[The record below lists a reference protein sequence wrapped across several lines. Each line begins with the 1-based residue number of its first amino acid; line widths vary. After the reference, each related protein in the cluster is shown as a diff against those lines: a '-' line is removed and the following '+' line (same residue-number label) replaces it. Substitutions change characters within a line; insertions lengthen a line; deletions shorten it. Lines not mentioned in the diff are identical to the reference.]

1 MADKKKKKRMTLGEA
16 QQRITP
22 RQEMKLDRGY
32 MDYRKKR
39 ILEAGGDAAIAPKK
53 RWMEI
58 WKGSKKF
65 K

>member
-16 QQRITP
+16 QSRLTPKQRAN
-22 RQEMKLDRGY
+22 LDKGY
-32 MDYRKKR
+32 SQYQRKR